1 MAHKQPQVTEQTRA
15 NLTAAFW
22 GLYLVKPIEKIT
34 IREITD
40 RAGYNRAT
48 FYLYFRDVYDLLEQ
62 LEEEVLGQVRALVE
76 NRLLRAETLDFSEH
90 MGFIIE
96 LAQRFEGF
104 MPHLIATD
112 PTFGVRLKAIIAP
125 LLDRFILSDERL
137 EPREQNVLREYYL
150 SGILGAMNA
159 WMAEDDRMPIGRLIE
174 LIVAAAM
181 PGASTHAGLSAHG
194 GGEASSEASGA

>member
-1 MAHKQPQVTEQTRA
+1 
-15 NLTAAFW
+15 
-22 GLYLVKPIEKIT
+22 
-34 IREITD
+34 
-40 RAGYNRAT
+40 
-48 FYLYFRDVYDLLEQ
+48 
-62 LEEEVLGQVRALVE
+62 
-76 NRLLRAETLDFSEH
+76 

-159 WMAEDDRMPIGRLIE
+159 WMAEDDRMSIGHLIE
-174 LIVAAAM
+174 LIVAAAL